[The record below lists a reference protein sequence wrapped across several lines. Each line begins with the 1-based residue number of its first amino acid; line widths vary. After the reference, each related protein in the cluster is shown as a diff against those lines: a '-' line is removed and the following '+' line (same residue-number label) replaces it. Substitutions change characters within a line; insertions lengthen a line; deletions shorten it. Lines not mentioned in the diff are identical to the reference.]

1 MSSEDDEDC
10 SIFTSKE
17 DSKEDELLESLEQVT
32 MIVMNDDDGGDTES
46 IRFDSKADSKIEGIS
61 DYLRAL

>member
-1 MSSEDDEDC
+1 
-10 SIFTSKE
+10 
-17 DSKEDELLESLEQVT
+17 LLESLEQVT

-46 IRFDSKADSKIEGIS
+46 IRFDSKAVSKIEGVS